1 MNALQHSLH
10 ITFQLGLLRHQ
21 PPPPMDFCDHRLVF
35 ETTHQRIRL
44 CTVRVVGFEHVQV
57 RGVVVRTALLFD
69 RWLNVQSLSI
79 QVWVVLDAGEDKWVV
94 GHYDLDVVGLLGMSL
109 QVRDQEVNSSRSFI
123 PYEPNRHNVWPVFGW
138 GVVGRCGWDFTEF
151 PGFVV
156 AHGGPIGVT
165 ERGRLVANWYG
176 KMELGVGNRSIW
188 NIARSRACTDG
199 RLGFKE
205 VEVETSGGWG
215 AWDADRGATIE
226 LVSIDGRV
234 ELIDVDG
241 TSGTSGQ
248 GISFGG

>member
-94 GHYDLDVVGLLGMSL
+94 GHYDLDVVGLLGPSL
-109 QVRDQEVNSSRSFI
+109 QVRDREVNSSRSFI
-123 PYEPNRHNVWPVFGW
+123 PYEPNRHNVWPVLGW
-138 GVVGRCGWDFTEF
+138 GVVGRGGGDVAES
-151 PGFVV
+151 PGLVV
-156 AHGGPIGVT
+156 VHGGAIGVAEWGCLIT
-165 ERGRLVANWYG
+165 NQYG
-176 KMELGVGNRSIW
+176 KSEYGVGNGPVW
-188 NIARSRACTDG
+188 NI
-199 RLGFKE
+199 
-205 VEVETSGGWG
+205 
-215 AWDADRGATIE
+215 
-226 LVSIDGRV
+226 
-234 ELIDVDG
+234 
-241 TSGTSGQ
+241 
-248 GISFGG
+248 